1 MNIDP
6 LLTKPY
12 KPPSITPLLA
22 NAYVE
27 RIEKHLNE
35 FITDL
40 KEDET
45 YLLNVLLNDG
55 NAFNPT
61 SFRSHNPHMI
71 IVEGH
76 DSMGNESMALLNQ
89 NDIQIVITKLKKA
102 KTTENSEN
110 LEFIYQ

>member
-6 LLTKPY
+6 LLIKPY

-22 NAYVE
+22 SAYVE

-45 YLLNVLLNDG
+45 YLLFLTL
-55 NAFNPT
+55 
-61 SFRSHNPHMI
+61 
-71 IVEGH
+71 
-76 DSMGNESMALLNQ
+76 Q
-89 NDIQIVITKLKKA
+89 N
-102 KTTENSEN
+102 
-110 LEFIYQ
+110 